1 MLATGGLGPY
11 AQALVTPTQLEQMLC
26 GVEEPLNVQQL
37 RVRAR
42 MDGFDKDFEDPKRS
56 QTLLST

>member
-1 MLATGGLGPY
+1 M
-11 AQALVTPTQLEQMLC
+11 TPTQLEQMLC